1 MARHDHPP
9 VGIERPDRLGE
20 QTDGVAHVAAL
31 NPITGVGFPEL
42 LLPVGQVGLQIEL
55 VAELPCEN
63 ALVWLEGLDDIGRVR
78 LQELGRPA
86 SLDSPAAIRFPHVI
100 RNGRINPEKA
110 RNQADLQLLG
120 IGRQPGESR
129 EILLPVLR
137 IRRQLGCEIYAAI
150 ETHDTHP
157 VPAKDVQRGERIA
170 QIDPALSIPLFMQ
183 RDKQQFITVRTGRII
198 FRSVQIDR
206 RGLRAVGRHVESLSR
221 RRVGPVGGHGIR
233 FPCPG
238 APLRRIAPAA
248 AYGQNGRREQDIR

>member
-55 VAELPCEN
+55 VAELPCES

-100 RNGRINPEKA
+100 WNGRINPEKA

-120 IGRQPGESR
+120 IGRQPGESQR
-129 EILLPVLR
+129 YSSRFCVYAVSSDAKYTPQLKRTIPTPF
-137 IRRQLGCEIYAAI
+137 RRRTSSAAN
-150 ETHDTHP
+150 
-157 VPAKDVQRGERIA
+157 
-170 QIDPALSIPLFMQ
+170 
-183 RDKQQFITVRTGRII
+183 
-198 FRSVQIDR
+198 
-206 RGLRAVGRHVESLSR
+206 ESLKS
-221 RRVGPVGGHGIR
+221 IR
-233 FPCPG
+233 P
-238 APLRRIAPAA
+238 
-248 AYGQNGRREQDIR
+248 